1 MPAWATT
8 SNTVTITSTDTPWA
22 MNPRG
27 YRPPFSLT
35 PFTMPSAL
43 STSSNFTIEPYP
55 AQSVSL
61 RADGSLLILS
71 GAGVRVVIPPELL
84 KDVVALA
91 KMSLLGELAGAGDDR
106 G

>member
-22 MNPRG
+22 MNPQG

-35 PFTMPSAL
+35 PLTMPFAL

-55 AQSVSL
+55 AESVSL